1 MRDQVTAS
9 DHLCL
14 PDALSFD
21 FEFFVYFLLS
31 IPPFIYSPCT
41 LIPAQFYEVGL

>member
-1 MRDQVTAS
+1 MRHQVTAS

-21 FEFFVYFLLS
+21 FEFFVYSSIHLFLVHTYSMLS
-31 IPPFIYSPCT
+31 FMKWVCNMM
-41 LIPAQFYEVGL
+41 